1 MTDLSTR
8 IADHKRSE
16 AVALTEHTR
25 LIGALNKA
33 VTLILAVA
41 VFGLLTL
48 ASMGAW
54 NEQLRTQALVNQ
66 ENVHVSR

>member
-1 MTDLSTR
+1 
-8 IADHKRSE
+8 
-16 AVALTEHTR
+16 
-25 LIGALNKA
+25 
-33 VTLILAVA
+33 VA

-66 ENVHVSR
+66 ESITWLTK